1 MVAEPE
7 LPDFDSMSQSELLA
21 WLTQLAR
28 ERGYTPPPTD
38 ESSAKNGD
46 WADWLDDTQRSLAV
60 QPPADDDT
68 PTDLLQDDDEVGLP
82 PDAIDWL
89 REIAAAEAPEELP
102 DITDYRPPEPGLSL
116 GDILHASP
124 EDDALAWLDNL
135 AAEIN
140 SSPRTTNHD
149 SVTPTDYGNDFD
161 EDFEDDESLDDLD
174 DESLYSPRGKRKAAL
189 VAALLGLDDPEAADQ
204 GTQSMAPLS
213 EDNSPAQAALTSK
226 RGSDRL
232 TQAFALHSEVADLEA
247 WYAERLAAL
256 KDGEPAYPEVNPQSA
271 AEPAPESP
279 APASQPEPQPT
290 VKLPPPGL
298 AAAINSARAKVAA
311 DALDEALEVYETLL
325 STPAG
330 LDWVEMDIRAL
341 IDQPPHSHD
350 PLLHRVL
357 GDALMRS
364 GQLDEALE
372 VYRHALSLL

>member
-7 LPDFDSMSQSELLA
+7 LPDFDSMSQDELLA
-21 WLTQLAR
+21 WLAQLAR
-28 ERGYTPPPTD
+28 DRGDAPPGPD
-38 ESSAKNGD
+38 DKGVKNGD
-46 WADWLDDTQRSLAV
+46 WSDWLDDTQRSLPV

-68 PTDLLQDDDEVGLP
+68 PTDLLQDEVDVGLP

-89 REIAAAEAPEELP
+89 REIAAVDAPEELP
-102 DITDYRPPEPGLSL
+102 DITDYRPPEPGLSHS
-116 GDILHASP
+116 DILRANP

-135 AAEIN
+135 AAEIGN
-140 SSPRTTNHD
+140 SPRKTNHD
-149 SVTPTDYGNDFD
+149 SAVPADYGEDFN
-161 EDFEDDESLDDLD
+161 EDFEDDESLDDLE
-174 DESLYSPRGKRKAAL
+174 DESLYSPRGKGRGAL

-204 GTQSMAPLS
+204 GTQSMAPMS
-213 EDNSPAQAALTSK
+213 EENSPARAELAPK

-232 TQAFALHSEVADLEA
+232 TQAFALQADVADLEA

-256 KDGEPAYPEVNPQSA
+256 EGGQPLQPEAAPQPTS
-271 AEPAPESP
+271 EPAPEPP
-279 APASQPEPQPT
+279 APETQPT

-311 DALDEALEVYETLL
+311 HALDEALEVYETLL

-330 LDWVEMDIRAL
+330 LDWVEMDMRAL

-350 PLLHRVL
+350 PALHRVL

-364 GQLDEALE
+364 GQLDEALAA
-372 VYRHALSLL
+372 YRHALSLL